1 MGDYMENSKLF
12 SLVMP
17 CYKCEDTIKKAIDS
31 IIDQDIENWELICV
45 INGKWNKRPYLEKI
59 LNKYA
64 KKDNRI
70 SVVFMEEGSAC
81 TARNIGGEK
90 ASGKYI
96 AFFSSDFYMFPGA
109 LRKWEQTFKEHSE
122 ADFIYS
128 GYRLMENGEMLQGLV
143 PSIPFDEWQLQM
155 GNYIDGGFPMKR
167 EVFEKTKW
175 DPSVKSLND
184 WDFWLSAVDNGF
196 KGYYMP
202 DLTYAAEI
210 PKPGGLSYDSHANWL
225 ERVEFI
231 KKKHKIPLRDICVVS
246 LGAQPHAKKIAKI
259 LDADFSVAPQ
269 TKPNKYKMIYLIG
282 SYFGDGSSA
291 VAHSQVFSGNK
302 GSKKLIHWIG
312 SDILQLMIAGNQV
325 CYNHLKA
332 YIDGINSLTNLV
344 EFQYAKDEMGQMG
357 VNAEIVPLPVESK
370 WDIMPLPKK
379 FTVAIYYPH
388 TATSQKIYNLKL
400 MEDIVKS
407 CPNID
412 FIFFGGG
419 SQLNLPNLK
428 NYGWIEMGQ
437 LLKESSCI
445 LRVTQHDGM
454 PITPIEFKL
463 AGREAITSIPMEYVY
478 SAGSGVIHDNNY
490 AERKES
496 IIKLLNNIKKEI
508 KTRDINEVK
517 KAREYYLDLCSP
529 EKFKKRI
536 YGMIDDNRTDKD
548 SKKRK

>member
-1 MGDYMENSKLF
+1 
-12 SLVMP
+12 
-17 CYKCEDTIKKAIDS
+17 
-31 IIDQDIENWELICV
+31 
-45 INGKWNKRPYLEKI
+45 
-59 LNKYA
+59 
-64 KKDNRI
+64 
-70 SVVFMEEGSAC
+70 
-81 TARNIGGEK
+81 
-90 ASGKYI
+90 
-96 AFFSSDFYMFPGA
+96 
-109 LRKWEQTFKEHSE
+109 
-122 ADFIYS
+122 
-128 GYRLMENGEMLQGLV
+128 
-143 PSIPFDEWQLQM
+143 
-155 GNYIDGGFPMKR
+155 
-167 EVFEKTKW
+167 
-175 DPSVKSLND
+175 
-184 WDFWLSAVDNGF
+184 
-196 KGYYMP
+196 
-202 DLTYAAEI
+202 
-210 PKPGGLSYDSHANWL
+210 
-225 ERVEFI
+225 
-231 KKKHKIPLRDICVVS
+231 
-246 LGAQPHAKKIAKI
+246 
-259 LDADFSVAPQ
+259 
-269 TKPNKYKMIYLIG
+269 
-282 SYFGDGSSA
+282 
-291 VAHSQVFSGNK
+291 
-302 GSKKLIHWIG
+302 
-312 SDILQLMIAGNQV
+312 
-325 CYNHLKA
+325 
-332 YIDGINSLTNLV
+332 
-344 EFQYAKDEMGQMG
+344 
-357 VNAEIVPLPVESK
+357 
-370 WDIMPLPKK
+370 
-379 FTVAIYYPH
+379 
-388 TATSQKIYNLKL
+388 